1 MLQLYTAVSK
11 SYPQNLH
18 VLITLYKNS
27 KVNFAQL
34 LLVAQ
39 LWPTLYDPPNFSGL
53 PSSSVHGI
61 LQAKMLE
68 WLTILQGI
76 FPNQESNPGLP
87 FWQILYYLLEKE
99 MVTHSSTLAWK
110 IPWMEEP
117 GRLQSVG
124 LQRVGYDW
132 ATSPSPY
139 LTIFTILYQ
148 GSPCN
153 VITYLTPGKGMAT
166 TPVSLSRKSHAQ
178 KSLVGSSPWGHKS
191 RTWLSNESTTNHEER
206 KQWLLYK
213 QGWFS
218 YSKKM
223 PFSSSSLLRV
233 TM

>member
-132 ATSPSPY
+132 ATSSSPY

-178 KSLVGSSPWGHKS
+178 KSLAGSSPWGRKESDMTERLHY
-191 RTWLSNESTTNHEER
+191 LSI
-206 KQWLLYK
+206 
-213 QGWFS
+213 
-218 YSKKM
+218 
-223 PFSSSSLLRV
+223 
-233 TM
+233 